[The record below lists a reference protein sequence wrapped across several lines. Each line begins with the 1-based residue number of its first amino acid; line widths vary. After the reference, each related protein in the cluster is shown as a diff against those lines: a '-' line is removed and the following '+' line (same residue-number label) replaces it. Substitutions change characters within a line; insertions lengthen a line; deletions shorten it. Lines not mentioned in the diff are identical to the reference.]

1 MQLLY
6 KALWKGNSA
15 FMVYTSIQVEKYF
28 VVRKMHKIQMR
39 DFIEYNP
46 QSKIKL

>member
-1 MQLLY
+1 M
-6 KALWKGNSA
+6 KGNFA
-15 FMVYTSIQVEKYF
+15 FVVYTSTQVEKYF
-28 VVRKMHKIQMR
+28 VVGKMHKTQMR